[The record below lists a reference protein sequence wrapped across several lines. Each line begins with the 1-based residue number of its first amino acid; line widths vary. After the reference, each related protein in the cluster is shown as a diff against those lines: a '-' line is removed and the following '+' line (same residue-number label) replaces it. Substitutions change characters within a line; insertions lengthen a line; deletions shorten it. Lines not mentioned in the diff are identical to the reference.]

1 MHYFKKGVE
10 VKTEEEAGE
19 ERAQASV
26 RDVARCDALIR
37 QASLEELPIGLVG
50 DLQCQ
55 AVRLDFCFISVLGLK
70 ETLHAT
76 MTLGLIVE
84 I

>member
-19 ERAQASV
+19 RAQAGV

-55 AVRLDFCFISVLGLK
+55 AERIDFC
-70 ETLHAT
+70 
-76 MTLGLIVE
+76 LITVCLVSKRPCDHDTGANC
-84 I
+84 